1 MGEKTGGLTNTIIAL
16 VALVAI
22 IIIVQVAFPEM
33 TTTITDGMKTIIGN
47 SINKIGAIIPSW
59 KPLG

>member
-33 TTTITDGMKTIIGN
+33 TTTITDGMKSVISK
-47 SINKIGAIIPSW
+47 SINQIGAIIPSM
-59 KPLG
+59 KFLG

>member
-22 IIIVQVAFPEM
+22 ILIVKVAFPEM
-33 TTTITDGMKTIIGN
+33 TNTIMDGMRTIIED
-47 SINKIGAIIPSW
+47 SINLIGAVNPTL
-59 KPLG
+59 KFLA

>member
-22 IIIVQVAFPEM
+22 ILIVKVAFPEM
-33 TTTITDGMKTIIGN
+33 TTTITDGMKTIIGD
-47 SINKIGAIIPSW
+47 SIDLIGS
-59 KPLG
+59 

>member
-22 IIIVQVAFPEM
+22 ILIIKVAFPEM
-33 TTTITDGMKTIIGN
+33 TNTIMDGMRTIIED
-47 SINKIGAIIPSW
+47 SINLIGAVNPTL
-59 KPLG
+59 KFLA